1 MKIKVSAAGALT
13 NSLPNGKDIV
23 EGERLT
29 VQSLLEALVSKY
41 GSGMGKELMSQGR
54 LREGLVL
61 LINGRNV
68 LSLPEK
74 FETLLKEGDEV
85 LVTIMVAGG

>member
-13 NSLPNGKDIV
+13 NSLPNGKDVI
-23 EGERLT
+23 EGEKLT
-29 VQSLLEALVSKY
+29 AQSLLEALVSKY
-41 GSGMGKELMSQGR
+41 GSTMGRELMSQGK

-61 LINGRNV
+61 LVNGRNV

-74 FETLLKEGDEV
+74 FETSLKEGDEV

>member
-1 MKIKVSAAGALT
+1 LKVKVSAAGALT
-13 NSLPNGKDIV
+13 NSMPSGKDIV
-23 EGERLT
+23 EGENLT
-29 VQSLLEALVSKY
+29 VQSLLETLVSKY
-41 GSGMGKELMSQGR
+41 GSRMARELMSQGR

-74 FETLLKEGDEV
+74 YETLLKEGDEL

>member
-1 MKIKVSAAGALT
+1 MPS
-13 NSLPNGKDIV
+13 GKDIV
-23 EGERLT
+23 EGENLT
-29 VQSLLEALVSKY
+29 VQSLLETLVSKY
-41 GSGMGKELMSQGR
+41 GSRMARELMSQGR

-74 FETLLKEGDEV
+74 YETLLKEGDEL